1 MNNKRSELKKY
12 SNIDIAQKKAYE
24 YLGVDA
30 NLFISPLKTKKFRI
44 YDPNNNK
51 WVDFGAMGY
60 QDYTK
65 HEDEERRERYLK
77 RATKIKGNWQDNPYS
92 ANNLSINILW

>member
-12 SNIDIAQKKAYE
+12 SNVDIAQKKAYD

-30 NLFISPLKTKKFRI
+30 KLLLSPHSSKKFRI
-44 YDPNNNK
+44 YDPYK
-51 WVDFGAMGY
+51 QKYIDFGAMGY

-65 HEDEERRERYLK
+65 HERRQRYLK